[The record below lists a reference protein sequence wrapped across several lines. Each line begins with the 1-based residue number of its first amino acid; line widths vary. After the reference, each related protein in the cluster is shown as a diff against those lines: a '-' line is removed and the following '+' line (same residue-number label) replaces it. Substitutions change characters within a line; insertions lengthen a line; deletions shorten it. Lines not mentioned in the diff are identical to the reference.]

1 MKRVLT
7 LLLLVPIG
15 IVVIALAVTNRQDI
29 VLSVPPQVGDAPLY
43 AFTVP
48 LYAVLFATLF
58 IGMMIGSCATW
69 IKQGKHRKQAR
80 EQKVEAT
87 KMAFEADK
95 LKENAETNDNAASNE
110 NKALQALGLPAPSKA
125 A

>member
-1 MKRVLT
+1 MKRLLT
-7 LLLLVPIG
+7 LLFLVPIG

-29 VLSVPPQVGDAPLY
+29 VLSIPPQVGDAPLY

-69 IKQGKHRKQAR
+69 IKQGKHRKQVR

-95 LKENAETNDNAASNE
+95 LRENADFNDNAASNE